1 MCYSISILKEDISMI
16 KDMIKDM
23 KFPSWQG
30 EVQNGKFV
38 PKKGINK
45 NDTYRKSN

>member
-1 MCYSISILKEDISMI
+1 MI

-38 PKKGINK
+38 PKKGTRIISAQIIANSLQVLE
-45 NDTYRKSN
+45 DSNVQSL